1 MRPPP
6 AAFEACQGKKA
17 DDACEVNF
25 RDRKLAGKCAPM
37 EEGQLFCRPAFRG
50 PPPEAR
56 EACVGKAEGY
66 SCTVT
71 SENGERPGQCSKGPG
86 GELLCRPQQ

>member
-17 DDACEVNF
+17 DDACDVNF

-37 EEGQLFCRPAFRG
+37 EEGQLVCRPAFRG

-56 EACVGKAEGY
+56 EACVGKAEGD